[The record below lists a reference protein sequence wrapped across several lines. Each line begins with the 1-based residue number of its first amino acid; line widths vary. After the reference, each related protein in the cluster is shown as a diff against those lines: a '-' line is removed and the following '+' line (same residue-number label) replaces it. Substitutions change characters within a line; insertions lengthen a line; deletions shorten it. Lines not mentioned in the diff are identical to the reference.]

1 MIDYSDAIRDA
12 YSYGRPAAIV
22 GQSLMDG
29 MIAGGLTEAEALSLL
44 YSKAY
49 RWALDFQLG
58 DALRD
63 IAEETGRRLADEY
76 RGHEWTQYDLP
87 QHAKLKEIAE

>member
-1 MIDYSDAIRDA
+1 MTDYSDAIRDA

-87 QHAKLKEIAE
+87 QHAKLKEDTA